1 MPSRAT
7 VQEFSDSYPFCH
19 NGFRPIMMPKIV
31 SVQHSTRRHLT
42 SFVGRKAE
50 LNDVRR
56 LLSDKRLVTLTGP
69 DGMGKSRL
77 ALQIGA
83 QIAHEFTYGRWDCDL
98 ATVTDRDCVSISM
111 LNALGLP
118 VQPGLSAIDT
128 LVGVI
133 NDARVLLVL
142 DHCEHLL
149 DACAAIIDSLLR
161 SCPRLTILT
170 TSTEAIG
177 LAGELTWRVP
187 PLSLTNDAIELFVDR
202 ARRVRSDF
210 AINADTAVT
219 VGEICRRL
227 DGVPL
232 AIELAAARTDT
243 LSPVEILAGLNDRF
257 RLVAGAAGNAV
268 RPEQTLCATVQ
279 WSHALLSGPER
290 ALLHRLAVFAG
301 GFDLDGAQAVG
312 ANDED
317 FEGYQTLGRFAEL
330 VDKAFVVVENNRG
343 RAGYRLLYSVRQY
356 ALEKLSESGEADAVL
371 ARYRK
376 HLKQP
381 NQVVRWVRRGSVLM
395 RERSLTVG
403 GN

>member
-161 SCPRLTILT
+161 SYPRLTILT

-381 NQVVRWVRRGSVLM
+381 NQVVRAGSGGVRY
-395 RERSLTVG
+395 
-403 GN
+403 

>member
-1 MPSRAT
+1 MRGPRLCRRWMPSRAT

-381 NQVVRWVRRGSVLM
+381 NQVVRAGSGGVRY
-395 RERSLTVG
+395 
-403 GN
+403 

>member
-1 MPSRAT
+1 
-7 VQEFSDSYPFCH
+7 
-19 NGFRPIMMPKIV
+19 MMPKIV

-128 LVGVI
+128 FVGVI

-381 NQVVRWVRRGSVLM
+381 NQVVRAGSGGVRY
-395 RERSLTVG
+395 
-403 GN
+403 

>member
-98 ATVTDRDCVSISM
+98 TTVTDRDCVSISM

-381 NQVVRWVRRGSVLM
+381 NQVVRAGSGGVRY
-395 RERSLTVG
+395 
-403 GN
+403 

>member
-1 MPSRAT
+1 MRSRAT
-7 VQEFSDSYPFCH
+7 VQEFSASYPFCH

-381 NQVVRWVRRGSVLM
+381 NQVVRAGSGGVRY
-395 RERSLTVG
+395 
-403 GN
+403 

>member
-268 RPEQTLCATVQ
+268 RPEQTRCATVQ

-381 NQVVRWVRRGSVLM
+381 NQVVRAGSGGVRY
-395 RERSLTVG
+395 
-403 GN
+403 

>member
-257 RLVAGAAGNAV
+257 RLVAGAVGNAV

-381 NQVVRWVRRGSVLM
+381 NQVVRAGSGGVRY
-395 RERSLTVG
+395 
-403 GN
+403 

>member
-1 MPSRAT
+1 
-7 VQEFSDSYPFCH
+7 
-19 NGFRPIMMPKIV
+19 MMPKIV

-69 DGMGKSRL
+69 DGMGKSRR

-381 NQVVRWVRRGSVLM
+381 NQVVRAGSGGVRY
-395 RERSLTVG
+395 
-403 GN
+403 

>member
-7 VQEFSDSYPFCH
+7 VQEFSDSYPCCH

-381 NQVVRWVRRGSVLM
+381 NQVVRAGSGGVRY
-395 RERSLTVG
+395 
-403 GN
+403 

>member
-376 HLKQP
+376 HL
-381 NQVVRWVRRGSVLM
+381 
-395 RERSLTVG
+395 
-403 GN
+403 

>member
-7 VQEFSDSYPFCH
+7 VQEFSDSYPFSH

-381 NQVVRWVRRGSVLM
+381 NQVVRAGSGGVRY
-395 RERSLTVG
+395 
-403 GN
+403 

>member
-1 MPSRAT
+1 
-7 VQEFSDSYPFCH
+7 
-19 NGFRPIMMPKIV
+19 MMPKIV

-330 VDKAFVVVENNRG
+330 VDQAFVVVENNRG

-381 NQVVRWVRRGSVLM
+381 NQVVRAGSGGVRY
-395 RERSLTVG
+395 
-403 GN
+403 

>member
-343 RAGYRLLYSVRQY
+343 RAGYRLQYSVRQY

-381 NQVVRWVRRGSVLM
+381 NQVVRAGSGGVRY
-395 RERSLTVG
+395 
-403 GN
+403 

>member
-177 LAGELTWRVP
+177 LAGELTWWVP

-381 NQVVRWVRRGSVLM
+381 NQVVRAGSGGVRY
-395 RERSLTVG
+395 
-403 GN
+403 

>member
-161 SCPRLTILT
+161 SCPRLTIVT

-381 NQVVRWVRRGSVLM
+381 NQVVRAGSGGVRY
-395 RERSLTVG
+395 
-403 GN
+403 

>member
-19 NGFRPIMMPKIV
+19 NGFRAIMMPKIV

-232 AIELAAARTDT
+232 AVELAAARTDT

-381 NQVVRWVRRGSVLM
+381 NQVVRAGSGGVRY
-395 RERSLTVG
+395 
-403 GN
+403 

>member
-219 VGEICRRL
+219 AGEICRRL

-381 NQVVRWVRRGSVLM
+381 NQVVRAGSGGVRY
-395 RERSLTVG
+395 
-403 GN
+403 

>member
-83 QIAHEFTYGRWDCDL
+83 QIAHEFTYDRWDCDL

-381 NQVVRWVRRGSVLM
+381 NQVVRAGSGGVRY
-395 RERSLTVG
+395 
-403 GN
+403 

>member
-7 VQEFSDSYPFCH
+7 VQEFSDSDPFCH

-381 NQVVRWVRRGSVLM
+381 NQVVRAGSGGVRY
-395 RERSLTVG
+395 
-403 GN
+403 

>member
-118 VQPGLSAIDT
+118 VQPGLYAIDT

-381 NQVVRWVRRGSVLM
+381 NQVVRAGSGGVRY
-395 RERSLTVG
+395 
-403 GN
+403 

>member
-83 QIAHEFTYGRWDCDL
+83 QIAHEFTYDRWDCDL

-243 LSPVEILAGLNDRF
+243 LSPVEILASLNDRF

-381 NQVVRWVRRGSVLM
+381 NQVVRAGSGGVRY
-395 RERSLTVG
+395 
-403 GN
+403 

>member
-343 RAGYRLLYSVRQY
+343 RAGYRLLYSVRQH

-381 NQVVRWVRRGSVLM
+381 NQVVRAGSGGVRY
-395 RERSLTVG
+395 
-403 GN
+403 

>member
-376 HLKQP
+376 HLK
-381 NQVVRWVRRGSVLM
+381 
-395 RERSLTVG
+395 
-403 GN
+403 

>member
-243 LSPVEILAGLNDRF
+243 LSPVEILAGLNERF

-381 NQVVRWVRRGSVLM
+381 NQVVRAGSGGVRY
-395 RERSLTVG
+395 
-403 GN
+403 

>member
-301 GFDLDGAQAVG
+301 GFDLDGAQEVG

-381 NQVVRWVRRGSVLM
+381 NQVVRAGSGGVRY
-395 RERSLTVG
+395 
-403 GN
+403 

>member
-1 MPSRAT
+1 MRSRAT
-7 VQEFSDSYPFCH
+7 VQEFSASYPFCH

-317 FEGYQTLGRFAEL
+317 LEGYQTLGRFAEL

-356 ALEKLSESGEADAVL
+356 ALEKLCESGEADAVL
-371 ARYRK
+371 ARYRN

-381 NQVVRWVRRGSVLM
+381 NQVVRAGSGGVRY
-395 RERSLTVG
+395 
-403 GN
+403 

>member
-381 NQVVRWVRRGSVLM
+381 NQVAR
-395 RERSLTVG
+395 
-403 GN
+403 

>member
-1 MPSRAT
+1 
-7 VQEFSDSYPFCH
+7 
-19 NGFRPIMMPKIV
+19 MMPKIV

-290 ALLHRLAVFAG
+290 ALLHRLVVFAG

-381 NQVVRWVRRGSVLM
+381 NQVVRAGSGGVRY
-395 RERSLTVG
+395 
-403 GN
+403 

>member
-317 FEGYQTLGRFAEL
+317 FEGYQTLGRFVEL

-381 NQVVRWVRRGSVLM
+381 NQVVRAGSGGVRY
-395 RERSLTVG
+395 
-403 GN
+403 

>member
-301 GFDLDGAQAVG
+301 GVDLDGAQAVG

-381 NQVVRWVRRGSVLM
+381 NQVVRAGSGGVRY
-395 RERSLTVG
+395 
-403 GN
+403 

>member
-56 LLSDKRLVTLTGP
+56 LLSDKRLVTLTGA

-381 NQVVRWVRRGSVLM
+381 NQVVRAGSGGVRY
-395 RERSLTVG
+395 
-403 GN
+403 

>member
-381 NQVVRWVRRGSVLM
+381 NQVVRAEIGRAHV
-395 RERSLTVG
+395 
-403 GN
+403 

>member
-142 DHCEHLL
+142 DHCEHWL

-381 NQVVRWVRRGSVLM
+381 NQVVRAGSGGVRY
-395 RERSLTVG
+395 
-403 GN
+403 

>member
-279 WSHALLSGPER
+279 WSHTLLSGPER

-381 NQVVRWVRRGSVLM
+381 NQVVRAGSGGVRY
-395 RERSLTVG
+395 
-403 GN
+403 

>member
-187 PLSLTNDAIELFVDR
+187 PLSLTNGAIELFVDR

-381 NQVVRWVRRGSVLM
+381 NQVVRAGSGGVRY
-395 RERSLTVG
+395 
-403 GN
+403 

>member
-98 ATVTDRDCVSISM
+98 ATVSDRDCVSISM

-381 NQVVRWVRRGSVLM
+381 NQVVRAGSGGVRY
-395 RERSLTVG
+395 
-403 GN
+403 

>member
-1 MPSRAT
+1 
-7 VQEFSDSYPFCH
+7 
-19 NGFRPIMMPKIV
+19 MMPKIV
-31 SVQHSTRRHLT
+31 SVRHSTRRHLT

-98 ATVTDRDCVSISM
+98 ATVTDRDCVSIAM

-371 ARYRK
+371 ARYRN

-381 NQVVRWVRRGSVLM
+381 NQVVRAGSGGVRY
-395 RERSLTVG
+395 
-403 GN
+403 

>member
-381 NQVVRWVRRGSVLM
+381 NQVVRAGSGEIGRAHV
-395 RERSLTVG
+395 
-403 GN
+403 